1 MVGGGKPL
9 ITPHHSHRPSYA
21 CCWLQLPTPAPHSLS
36 VSVHFHS
43 QLSASV
49 RPGPPELCSSTMT
62 PACVCGVHMNLKIF
76 TLKSGEWWT
85 WCVVQ
90 QWWCRL
96 PPVMILTG
104 RGRKLSAGPATAW
117 HWHGI
122 TGYHQGISVTVT
134 WIMSTFFQ
142 NSVLRKIMNI

>member
-85 WCVVQ
+85 WCVVAVVVQ
-90 QWWCRL
+90 AASCHDSHGEGNSQLGL
-96 PPVMILTG
+96 PLPDTDMV
-104 RGRKLSAGPATAW
+104 SP
-117 HWHGI
+117 GI
-122 TGYHQGISVTVT
+122 TRVSQSLSHGSCLLSSKTQ
-134 WIMSTFFQ
+134 F
-142 NSVLRKIMNI
+142 